1 MEKNRYKI
9 YKKSPVSTT
18 VALLLIISVDRCYPL
33 RTRYP
38 TRAAQGPRPYKMS
51 PYALYNSIEI
61 GIFKASQFCGQPDHL
76 IP

>member
-9 YKKSPVSTT
+9 YKKSPVSTA

-33 RTRYP
+33 RTRRP
-38 TRAAQGPRPYKMS
+38 SRAAQGPRPYKMS
-51 PYALYNSIEI
+51 LDALYNNT
-61 GIFKASQFCGQPDHL
+61 GFRMCGALQFYRQPDLL

>member
-9 YKKSPVSTT
+9 YKKSPVSMA

-38 TRAAQGPRPYKMS
+38 TRAAQGPRPHKSFY
-51 PYALYNSIEI
+51 YA
-61 GIFKASQFCGQPDHL
+61 
-76 IP
+76 